1 MWCHGVWLVMRLT
14 LKRKC
19 RLRVPKGQAVS
30 DVRGSSEVCWL
41 RFSVCRLSLLLTV
54 ACFTLRSRQLSW
66 HVVSWGLA
74 ADETD
79 LEEEVPSESAKR
91 PGSQ

>member
-1 MWCHGVWLVMRLT
+1 MRLT

-41 RFSVCRLSLLLTV
+41 RSSVCRFEL
-54 ACFTLRSRQLSW
+54 AGRMLR
-66 HVVSWGLA
+66 A
-74 ADETD
+74 
-79 LEEEVPSESAKR
+79 
-91 PGSQ
+91 

>member
-1 MWCHGVWLVMRLT
+1 MTCDGHLRLLVAVFAMAFEGCLVMRLT

-41 RFSVCRLSLLLTV
+41 RFLLW
-54 ACFTLRSRQLSW
+54 RSRA
-66 HVVSWGLA
+66 GC
-74 ADETD
+74 DETD